1 MTFQTPSGSLAGP
14 RVRAMGAVLAL
25 LSSVLWGSADFIG
38 GVSSRRAAPL
48 AVYGVSQAFGAVV
61 LVAMATVFG
70 TWAAPPGYWK
80 WGVAASLVG
89 MLGMWAFYQA
99 LAIGPMGI
107 VSPLV
112 AVAVIVPVAFALLF
126 RGEVPSGPQVL
137 GMIIAIAGIL
147 LASGPELV
155 SAQSARPI
163 VLGSLAAFTFGVF
176 YVVVA
181 EGSRISPIM
190 TMVSMRLTTMAL
202 FVPILVVFRG
212 FGGVRR
218 GDVPRLALLGVFDA
232 SANVMFGYAST
243 QGLLS
248 TTSVLGSLY
257 PVVTAVL
264 AAIILKERLRSVQY
278 VGVAATLAGVI
289 LISL

>member
-1 MTFQTPSGSLAGP
+1 
-14 RVRAMGAVLAL
+14 MGAVLAL

-61 LVAMATVFG
+61 LAAMATVTG
-70 TWAAPPGYWK
+70 SWSAPVGYWT

-89 MLGMWAFYQA
+89 MLGMWAFYRA

-126 RGEVPSGPQVL
+126 RGEMPHGAQVL
-137 GMIIAIAGIL
+137 GMIIAVAGIL

-155 SAQSARPI
+155 GAQSARPI
-163 VLGSLAAFTFGVF
+163 ALGSLAAVTFGVF
-176 YVVVA
+176 YIVVA

-190 TMVSMRLTTMAL
+190 TMVAMRMTTMAL
-202 FVPILVVFRG
+202 FIPILLVFRG

-218 GDVPRLALLGVFDA
+218 VDLPRLAILGAFDA

-257 PVVTAVL
+257 PVVTAIL
-264 AAIILKERLRSVQY
+264 AAIILNERLRAVQY
-278 VGVAATLAGVI
+278 AGVAATLAGIV
-289 LISL
+289 LISW